1 MMKKTSGFTLIEL
14 LVVIAIIAILAAIL
28 FPVFAR
34 AREKALET
42 SCQSNI
48 KQVVMAGIMYLNDY
62 DERFP
67 AAQSTPIAN
76 APIVNWYGGGQ
87 SIPILSK
94 LGQQAAA
101 SVIINPT
108 ARICV
113 TAAWLATPQGDIDL
127 PFYQDLVATY
137 VKNQGLFQDPAD
149 KGSDHAWASGVIWRG
164 YECARHPQDGTH
176 GDVPPNVGYSAPGL
190 GNSYSYN
197 HGLIYSPGTVQVDL
211 IPSGRVNIQW
221 TSAPT
226 FWFLS
231 QAAVAK
237 PAEVVMIFDT
247 GFWHGVLP
255 DNASLGSC
263 LLNGE
268 ASRAFNV
275 GFVDGH
281 VKNIP
286 SKPFVCTDPRLP
298 GVISV
303 FRNPQAE

>member
-1 MMKKTSGFTLIEL
+1 MMRKTSGFTLIEL

-76 APIVNWYGGGQ
+76 APIVNWYGGGA

-94 LGQQAAA
+94 LGQQAGT
-101 SVIINPT
+101 SVIVNPA

-113 TAAWLATPQGDIDL
+113 TPAWLVTPQGNIDL
-127 PFYQDLVATY
+127 PFYQDMVAAY
-137 VKNQGLFQDPAD
+137 VKNEGLFRDPAD

-164 YECARHPQDGTH
+164 YECARHPQDGTF
-176 GDVPPNVGYSAPGL
+176 GDVPPNVGYTAPGI
-190 GNSYSYN
+190 GSSYSYN
-197 HGLIYSPGTVQVDL
+197 HGLVYSPGTIQVDR
-211 IPSGRVNIQW
+211 IPSGQIPIQW
-221 TSAPT
+221 TTAPT

-247 GFWHGVLP
+247 GFWHSVLP
-255 DNASLGSC
+255 DYAATGTC

-281 VKNIP
+281 VKNVP
-286 SKPFVCTDPRLP
+286 AKPFVCTDPRLP

>member
-1 MMKKTSGFTLIEL
+1 MRKGFTLIEL

-48 KQVVMAGIMYLNDY
+48 KQVVMAGLMYLNDY

-67 AAQSTPIAN
+67 AAQSAPLADS
-76 APIVNWYGGGQ
+76 PIVNWYGGGDSQ
-87 SIPILSK
+87 PILSK
-94 LGQQAAA
+94 LGQVAQASQIMDA
-101 SVIINPT
+101 N

-113 TAAWLATPQGDIDL
+113 TAAGLGLPGTPIDM
-127 PFYQDLVATY
+127 PFYQDLVAAY
-137 VKNQGLFQDPAD
+137 VKNAGLFEDPAD

-164 YECARHPQDGTH
+164 YECARHPVEGQF
-176 GDVPPNVGYSAPGL
+176 GDYQPNVGYTSPGI
-190 GNSYSYN
+190 GSSYSYN
-197 HGLIYSPGTVQVDL
+197 HGLIYSPGTVAVDL

-231 QAAVAK
+231 QASVAK

-247 GFWHGVLP
+247 GFWHGTLP
-255 DNASLGSC
+255 DNASLGTC

-286 SKPFVCTDPRLP
+286 SKPFVCADPRLP

-303 FRNPQAE
+303 FRNPQSETP

>member
-1 MMKKTSGFTLIEL
+1 MRRTSGFTLIEL

-76 APIVNWYGGGQ
+76 APIVNWYGGGA

-94 LGQQAAA
+94 LGQQAGT
-101 SVIINPT
+101 SVIVDPT

-113 TAAWLATPQGDIDL
+113 TPAWLVTPSGNLDM
-127 PFYQDLVATY
+127 PFYQDMVAAY
-137 VKNQGLFQDPAD
+137 VKNNGLFQDPAD
-149 KGSDHAWASGVIWRG
+149 KGSDHAWQSGVIWRG
-164 YECARHPQDGTH
+164 YECARHPVDGAN
-176 GDVPPNVGYSAPGL
+176 GDVQPNVGYTTPGI
-190 GNSYSYN
+190 GSSYSYN
-197 HGLIYSPGTVQVDL
+197 HGLVYSPGTINVDR
-211 IPSGRVNIQW
+211 IPSGTIAIQW

-231 QAAVAK
+231 QAAVAR

-247 GFWHGVLP
+247 GFWHSVLP
-255 DNASLGSC
+255 DYASLGSC

-286 SKPFVCTDPRLP
+286 AKPFVCTDPRLP